1 MIQLRPPSLH
11 KTYETFYSGDPAFV
25 QPPAAPAVDASDED
39 KAAYEAAIT
48 DYRAKYTAAV
58 ERGDWSALAIE
69 GQQPTKFV
77 LGQVDRNIWR
87 AIIDRGMLDESNP
100 RHIGLITM
108 FAVLFR
114 LAIQSIPA
122 SPIEIRRRADD
133 DWNGWVMATPDVV
146 TALDELDPQIVGEI
160 GAGIFRR
167 LKEGVPGK

>member
-1 MIQLRPPSLH
+1 
-11 KTYETFYSGDPAFV
+11 
-25 QPPAAPAVDASDED
+25 
-39 KAAYEAAIT
+39 
-48 DYRAKYTAAV
+48 
-58 ERGDWSALAIE
+58 
-69 GQQPTKFV
+69 V